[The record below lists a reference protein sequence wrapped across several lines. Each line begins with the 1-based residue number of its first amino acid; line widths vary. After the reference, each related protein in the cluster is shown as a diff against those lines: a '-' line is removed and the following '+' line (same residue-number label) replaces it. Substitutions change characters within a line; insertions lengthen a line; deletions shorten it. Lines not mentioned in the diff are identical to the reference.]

1 MKIED
6 WRGKINE
13 IDRQLVRLLNERS
26 KAAMEIGKLKRG
38 ANLPLYQ
45 PEREREV
52 LENAE
57 RANSGPLPDT
67 AIRRLF
73 ERILDEARSVERTA
87 MHPDGARE
95 KTEKPQGS

>member
-1 MKIED
+1 VKIED

-26 KAAMEIGKLKRG
+26 KAAMEIGKLKRD

-87 MHPDGARE
+87 MHPDGAPE
-95 KTEKPQGS
+95 KTEKPRGS